1 MLQGFRPLAVSM
13 DGMSLCI
20 AEAARRLLRTEN
32 TILIVPES
40 LFEAGQQLSL
50 EISDGIPKMIREP
63 TVTIGENSN
72 VEISGLAYI
81 GPEEPD
87 TTICWI
93 PTSQLSV
100 ENVWQILVAQ
110 IHDLMVAGYPGC
122 VGCGGPGSE
131 GVWDELASRARTRV
145 T

>member
-1 MLQGFRPLAVSM
+1 M

-32 TILIVPES
+32 TTLIVPES
-40 LFEAGQQLSL
+40 LFEAAEQLSL

-63 TVTIGENSN
+63 TVVIGKKNC
-72 VEISGLAYI
+72 VEVSGLVHI
-81 GPEEPD
+81 GAIEPD
-87 TTICWI
+87 VEICWI
-93 PTSQLSV
+93 PTSQFSV
-100 ENVWQILVAQ
+100 EKIWKKWVVQ
-110 IHDLMVAGYPGC
+110 IHDLMSAGYPGC

-145 T
+145 N